1 MTCGTVTPYAWAMA
15 TMAGSSRIAVL
26 PCLSGPHACRAAR
39 LLAPLLALMTSS
51 AKAPGRK
58 AQVVA
63 SWVCR

>member
-1 MTCGTVTPYAWAMA
+1 MA

-39 LLAPLLALMTSS
+39 LFAPLLALMTSS